1 MSGQETQPNN
11 RPQGKK
17 PQNSRSAGP
26 GSNKQGSTKQGSNK
40 QGSNK
45 QGTGKQGTGKQGTN
59 KQGQRSN
66 NQSSRNPQRSGPARG
81 NTQAPRKAA
90 SKKVASVVV
99 APVKVAQTV
108 VVPRPSPIRTVVI
121 VGLGAFGLVLGAV
134 VGLVTG
140 VYVLVILGVVV
151 GAVSGVA
158 VSRNL
163 VSKAF
168 DTAISLVPADDID
181 AQNEPR
187 LFNLLA
193 SLCAVSGVQMPTV
206 AMSRDQSFNVCV
218 FGDPSNK
225 GASHIIFSEGLLKSL
240 SRIELEGV
248 IAACLARIKSGQ
260 LEVQTEIAGVL
271 NRLGGVV
278 PATVQTKLLRSCA
291 DAQEVFDADVKACG
305 ITRYPPGLIAAYEHF
320 EDESTVTSSSSALV
334 AHLWLVNPLGE
345 ALPRHKQTARG
356 EGGTIRNGSGSTVEG
371 DNETHPALATRIAL
385 LREI

>member
-26 GSNKQGSTKQGSNK
+26 GSNRQGGNRQGSNNQGSKKQGTSKQGSNR
-40 QGSNK
+40 
-45 QGTGKQGTGKQGTN
+45 
-59 KQGQRSN
+59 QGQRSN
-66 NQSSRNPQRSGPARG
+66 NQGSRNPQRSGPARG
-81 NTQAPRKAA
+81 NTQAPGKAA
-90 SKKVASVVV
+90 NNKAAPVVV
-99 APVKVAQTV
+99 VPVKVAQTV
-108 VVPRPSPIRTVVI
+108 VVPRPSPIRKVVI
-121 VGLGAFGLVLGAV
+121 VGLGVLGLVLGAV
-134 VGLVTG
+134 VGLITG
-140 VYVLVILGVVV
+140 MYVLVILGVIV
-151 GAVSGVA
+151 GAGFGVV

-163 VSKAF
+163 VGKAF
-168 DTAISLVPADDID
+168 DSAISLVPANDID

-225 GASHIIFSEGLLKSL
+225 GASHVIFTEGLLKAL

-248 IAACLARIKSGQ
+248 IAACLARIKSGY
-260 LEVQTEIAGVL
+260 LEAQTEITGVL
-271 NRLGGVV
+271 NVLGGVV

-291 DAQEVFDADVKACG
+291 EAQEVFDADVKACG

-334 AHLWLVNPLGE
+334 AHLWLANPLGE
-345 ALPRHKQTARG
+345 ALPRHKQAARS
-356 EGGTIRNGSGSTVEG
+356 EGGAISNGSGSTVDG